1 MFDKTRLPDALD
13 YFQGRGQ
20 KIFSKNARQFRTTC
34 AIHGGD
40 GDTLSVHRET
50 GLWHCFACLEG
61 GDLAS
66 YEMKATGADFVTA
79 AKALG
84 AWTDDGEPHQAAA
97 KKPTMSRSEAAE
109 LVQFERT
116 VLAIVEADKRR
127 NAATAAD
134 IARGEL
140 AQQRIQKIQGA
151 FQS

>member
-1 MFDKTRLPDALD
+1 MFDKSKLPDPLD

-20 KIFSKNARQFRTTC
+20 KIFSKNSKQFRTTC
-34 AIHGGD
+34 ALHGGD
-40 GDTLSVHRET
+40 GDTVSVQRES
-50 GLWHCFACLEG
+50 GLWHCFSCLAG
-61 GDLAS
+61 GDIPA

-79 AKALG
+79 VKALG
-84 AWTDDGEPHQAAA
+84 AWIDDSSEPRKATV
-97 KKPTMSRSEAAE
+97 KKPMSRFEAAE
-109 LVQFERT
+109 LLQFEHT

-151 FQS
+151 FQP